1 MPCAAK
7 SKRVGATIWQS
18 CCGADCIQ
26 PIRGTLFRLVESQE
40 QVATMGYVDTL
51 EEQALLEELLENA
64 KPQNLPEAKSYHYL
78 LRTPFR
84 YPPLQWGSRFGRIHE
99 PGIFYGG
106 ASIDVIFA
114 ETAYYRFL
122 FWGSLPGGG
131 QTFGPKDYMRSEHS
145 LFSANYKTE
154 YGVRLQQAP
163 FDTYKAA
170 LTLKQDYSQTQQ
182 LGSDMRDAGV
192 QAFEYQSSRSAAPLI
207 CVGLFTPKAF
217 SQKKPSNV
225 SPWFCQLT
233 ENEITFKQKDGAKL
247 VSHNRQDFCV
257 NGELPLPAA

>member
-1 MPCAAK
+1 MPLAAK
-7 SKRVGATIWQS
+7 SKRVSATIWQS
-18 CCGADCIQ
+18 CGGADCIQ
-26 PIRGTLFRLVESQE
+26 PIRGTLYRLVESQE

-78 LRTPFR
+78 LKTPFR

-106 ASIDVIFA
+106 ASVEVLFA

-122 FWGSLPGGG
+122 FWDSM
-131 QTFGPKDYMRSEHS
+131 QAAAPKDYMRSEHS
-145 LFSANYKTE
+145 LFSAHYKTE
-154 YGVRLQQAP
+154 QGVRLQQAP
-163 FDTYKAA
+163 FDQYTAE
-170 LTLKQDYSQTQQ
+170 LTHKQNYSQTQK

-192 QAFEYQSSRSAAPLI
+192 QAFEYQSSRSAVPLL

-233 ENEITFKQKDGAKL
+233 ENEVTFKQKDGTQL
-247 VSHNRQDFCV
+247 VRHSREDFCV
-257 NGELPLPAA
+257 SGELPLPAA

>member
-1 MPCAAK
+1 MPLAAK
-7 SKRVGATIWQS
+7 SKRVSETIWQS
-18 CCGADCIQ
+18 CGGADCIQ
-26 PIRGTLFRLVESQE
+26 PIRGTLYRLVESQE

-78 LRTPFR
+78 LKTPFR

-106 ASIDVIFA
+106 ASVDVIFA

-122 FWGSLPGGG
+122 FWDSMLAPA
-131 QTFGPKDYMRSEHS
+131 PKDYMRSEHS
-145 LFSANYKTE
+145 LFSANYRTE
-154 YGVRLQQAP
+154 YGVRLQQTP
-163 FDTYKAA
+163 FEKYTAE
-170 LTLKQDYSQTQQ
+170 LTDKQDYSQTQQ

-192 QAFEYQSSRSAAPLI
+192 QAFQYQSSRSAAPLL

-233 ENEITFKQKDGAKL
+233 ENEVTFKQKDGTQL
-247 VSHNRQDFCV
+247 VRHSREDFCV
-257 NGELPLPAA
+257 SGELPLPAA